1 MPDQNG
7 NPLPGESGYQQPG
20 LINTIPV
27 GTGPVTLYTPATAT
41 AKPATASDAFA
52 KEATARE
59 AKAVGYEPAAFE
71 VKPEQ
76 TVQEQIRRVIGEN
89 SPLLQQAEARAR
101 QLVNERGLLNSSIA
115 VGEGQKA
122 LYDIAL
128 PIASADAQTYERA
141 GTNTTNALLASRAFK
156 AGAENTAS
164 QANAALGTDVSK
176 FNAGLGTDVSKF
188 NAGLM
193 TDISKANAALGTDVA
208 KANAAARNAA
218 LAQGADAA
226 LRQVLQTADN
236 DTKTLLQSMSDKA
249 ALTRTQFTADTQ
261 LKIAQIDQETKKYLG
276 QLDANNRQ
284 LIQTNASLAN
294 MYQETVK
301 NIASIAASQTMTPE
315 AKRAATDSQLNLLN
329 EGLRAA
335 TAVATADRTAI
346 SRLNLG
352 QYFLAAAS
360 DSVAAGSSGAATG
373 SSGAAAGSS
382 GAATGSSAGQPDLWG
397 YIVRDEEMIGGGTHT
412 VARKPDDLDVVW
424 TSTEGW
430 RPGYGPS

>member
-1 MPDQNG
+1 
-7 NPLPGESGYQQPG
+7 
-20 LINTIPV
+20 
-27 GTGPVTLYTPATAT
+27 
-41 AKPATASDAFA
+41 
-52 KEATARE
+52 
-59 AKAVGYEPAAFE
+59 VGYEPAAFE

-176 FNAGLGTDVSKF
+176 ANAALATDV
-188 NAGLM
+188 
-193 TDISKANAALGTDVA
+193 SKANAALGTDVSKANAALETDVA

-236 DTKTLLQSMSDKA
+236 DTKLLLQSMSDMA
-249 ALTRTQFTADTQ
+249 ALTRTRITAGTQ
-261 LKIAQIDQETKKYLG
+261 LQIAQIDQETKQYLG

-284 LIQTNASLAN
+284 LIQTNAGLAN
-294 MYQETVK
+294 MYQEAVK
-301 NIASIAASQTMTPE
+301 NIAAIAADQTMTRE
-315 AKRAATDSQLNLLN
+315 AKDAATATQLNLLN
-329 EGLRAA
+329 EALRAA
-335 TAVATADRTAI
+335 QTIATTDRNAI
-346 SRLNLG
+346 QGLNLG
-352 QYFLAAAS
+352 QYFSGWSGGWTGGGSPGGAPGGSPGGAPAGGGPSGGPGGGGEGLGRGKLL
-360 DSVAAGSSGAATG
+360 DILRNLDVPGSSGPG
-373 SSGAAAGSS
+373 FKYRQFINAGF
-382 GAATGSSAGQPDLWG
+382 PIDL
-397 YIVRDEEMIGGGTHT
+397 VREYMES
-412 VARKPDDLDVVW
+412 V
-424 TSTEGW
+424 
-430 RPGYGPS
+430 YGPPTGDPSDQFGGYSHAM